1 MSETIWSPR
10 VDSSAVPIYR
20 AIADALERDLG
31 RGVLR
36 EGQRLPPHR
45 ELAAALDVAPLTVTR
60 AYKEPA
66 RPGLIDSAVGRG
78 TFIRATLPPLHPAPA
93 EPALLR

>member
-36 EGQRLPPHR
+36 EGQRLPTHR

-60 AYKEPA
+60 AYAPPRPSGRWSA
-66 RPGLIDSAVGRG
+66 RSTISPWPVRCAIAWPVPPG
-78 TFIRATLPPLHPAPA
+78 
-93 EPALLR
+93 